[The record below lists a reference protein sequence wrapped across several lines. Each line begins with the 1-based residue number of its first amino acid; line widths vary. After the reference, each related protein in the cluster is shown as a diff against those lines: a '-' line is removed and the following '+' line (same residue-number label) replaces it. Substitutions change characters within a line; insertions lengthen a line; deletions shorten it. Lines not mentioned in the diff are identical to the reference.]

1 MNLSDLKRA
10 IQNDK
15 IENFYIF
22 SGEEFGIRNLYIN
35 KIAEKRG
42 LAILWVDTLEEI
54 WRELNAKALFGGGTL
69 FVVYNDKE
77 ALTNTARLNTILR
90 EGYIRNG
97 MLILVNDKVKAEDL
111 YADKIV
117 GFTELPDEILLSYC
131 NKYLKGG
138 TEYYLALVKKCNNSY
153 TYLMNEIDKIKAVA
167 DERGITHEAVLEK
180 IIYDKSWFNT
190 NAEDVIFDLI
200 DKILRLDMKKVFN
213 LLGEAYKSGDHP
225 LTILTLL
232 YQNYINIL
240 KYCGTS
246 VKTTEK
252 TGLNYYQLK
261 ACELYTKTIGWD
273 IPAVLCCLDKARRVE
288 IMIKR
293 GQVDP
298 HEAIEFLILDL
309 IA

>member
-15 IENFYIF
+15 IEDFYIF

-111 YADKIV
+111 FADKIV

-131 NKYLKGG
+131 KKYLKGG
-138 TEYYLALVKKCNNSY
+138 SEYYSALIKKCNNSY

-167 DERGITHEAVLEK
+167 EERGITHEAVLEK
-180 IIYDKSWFNT
+180 IINDKSWFNT

-200 DKILRLDMKKVFN
+200 DKILKLDMVKVFN

-261 ACELYTKTIGWD
+261 ACESYTKTIGWD
-273 IPAVLCCLDKARRVE
+273 IPAVLVCLDKARRVE

-298 HEAIEFLILDL
+298 YEAIEYLILDL